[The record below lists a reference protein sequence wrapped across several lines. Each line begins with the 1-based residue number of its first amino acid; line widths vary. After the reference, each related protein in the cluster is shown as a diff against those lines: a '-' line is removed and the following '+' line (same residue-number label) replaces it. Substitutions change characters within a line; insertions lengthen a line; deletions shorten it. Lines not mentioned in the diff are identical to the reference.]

1 MRVVVAAFALVVAVN
16 ASAQSVWAGCC
27 TVRKL
32 DETFPSVTVRVCEPN
47 TAGDCGSVL
56 FTGPLAVGDAQ
67 NVCSAQHTL
76 VYQEAVPGEPFG
88 PLVEAVCDSADVE
101 I

>member
-1 MRVVVAAFALVVAVN
+1 MRISLLLLGIAAL
-16 ASAQSVWAGCC
+16 SAEAAHAGCC

-47 TAGDCGSVL
+47 AAGECGSVL
-56 FTGPLAVGDAQ
+56 FAGPLSVGDAQ
-67 NVCSAQHTL
+67 NVCSAQDTVL
-76 VYQEAVPGEPFG
+76 YREAAPGEPFG
-88 PLVEAVCDSADVE
+88 PFVEAVCSGADVE